1 MITVLMPTY
10 NCAKYLLLTI
20 KSILNQT
27 YKDFEF
33 LIINDGS
40 TDCTDDIVLYFND
53 ERINYI
59 KRSHNGKSECLNYG
73 LEKAKFDTI
82 IHMDSDDIA
91 HPNLLNDQIQLYNS
105 LGDSYW
111 VGTNYFVFNDE
122 NKKII
127 YPINN
132 PLNHNEIIKKMSL
145 HGSISHAGSIVN
157 KKVIIQLGGYRN
169 LDAFE
174 DYDIWLKGIKK
185 VKFANNKNYL
195 MYVRYRENS
204 LSRNNLSFKL
214 KLHYKIQKPFYGSH
228 FKENFNIESDIEE
241 CLIRGWREYFFGNR
255 FLSLRYWIKNPNTI
269 FYDYRVLFAAL
280 FILMPTKYF
289 IKFNEFRLRFRII
302 QFIKQCDSN
311 YKKKQKY
318 FSELIENY
326 YSDNSIFY
334 KAQ

>member
-10 NCAKYLLLTI
+10 NCAKYLSITI

-132 PLNHNEIIKKMSL
+132 PLNHNGIIKKMSL

-157 KKVIIQLGGYRN
+157 KKVIIQLGGYMN

-174 DYDIWLKGIKK
+174 D
-185 VKFANNKNYL
+185 
-195 MYVRYRENS
+195 
-204 LSRNNLSFKL
+204 
-214 KLHYKIQKPFYGSH
+214 
-228 FKENFNIESDIEE
+228 
-241 CLIRGWREYFFGNR
+241 
-255 FLSLRYWIKNPNTI
+255 
-269 FYDYRVLFAAL
+269 
-280 FILMPTKYF
+280 
-289 IKFNEFRLRFRII
+289 
-302 QFIKQCDSN
+302 
-311 YKKKQKY
+311 
-318 FSELIENY
+318 
-326 YSDNSIFY
+326 
-334 KAQ
+334 